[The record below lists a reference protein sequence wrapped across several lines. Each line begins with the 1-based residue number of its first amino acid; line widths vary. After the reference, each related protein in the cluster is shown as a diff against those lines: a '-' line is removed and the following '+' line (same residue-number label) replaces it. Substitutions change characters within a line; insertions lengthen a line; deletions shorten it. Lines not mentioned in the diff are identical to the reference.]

1 MTSCSCARSSPTAR
15 SAAGASE
22 QPASSNS
29 SASSMIRFFI
39 RTLSFRSGPPA
50 AAPSPNAKGH
60 TFFPFQ
66 RIILPHKIPW
76 FFSIFQRFSSVSSRS
91 PTLRSKKIPPGFSRR
106 QRVRG
111 SYRQTASG
119 AGNLLGR
126 NSQKKKKPT
135 PCGVASFLGFLPFT
149 AIPLGIHEN
158 QIVHV
163 SGSNPQHVQHR
174 CPSFL
179 SFYVNTV

>member
-1 MTSCSCARSSPTAR
+1 
-15 SAAGASE
+15 
-22 QPASSNS
+22 
-29 SASSMIRFFI
+29 MIRFFI
-39 RTLSFRSGPPA
+39 RTLSFRGGPPA
-50 AAPSPNAKGH
+50 AALRPMRRVTHSSH
-60 TFFPFQ
+60 F
-66 RIILPHKIPW
+66 
-76 FFSIFQRFSSVSSRS
+76 SVSYF
-91 PTLRSKKIPPGFSRR
+91 PTKFHGFFHFSKIFFCFLQVSHLAEQKIPPGFSRR